1 MNSTTNLPLD
11 GHFYD
16 TESMNRIAGEAKPVF
31 CLIGL
36 FTVGQIRIGN
46 EIRSLTKS
54 EKKGSDDKETKI
66 RERTFQK
73 QQKSIHTS
81 QSGGICLVSY
91 RMTNRLGKYL
101 KLRANEAKKANELRV
116 K

>member
-16 TESMNRIAGEAKPVF
+16 TESMNRIAELRAGEAKPVF

-46 EIRSLTKS
+46 
-54 EKKGSDDKETKI
+54 
-66 RERTFQK
+66 
-73 QQKSIHTS
+73 
-81 QSGGICLVSY
+81 
-91 RMTNRLGKYL
+91 
-101 KLRANEAKKANELRV
+101 
-116 K
+116 